1 MISILSFQWSQL
13 PKTVQKQ
20 TQKKQQNM
28 DEKQNVLY
36 VLMYLLSNRDCMEEK
51 FVVVFIKYNSGLFVH
66 TLLESQ
72 KQAKKE
78 RNLLSFKHP
87 SE

>member
-1 MISILSFQWSQL
+1 
-13 PKTVQKQ
+13 
-20 TQKKQQNM
+20 M

-36 VLMYLLSNRDCMEEK
+36 VLMYLLSNRDCMEK
-51 FVVVFIKYNSGLFVH
+51 FVAAFIKYNSGLFVH

-78 RNLLSFKHP
+78 GKESSFFQAPFRIK
-87 SE
+87 